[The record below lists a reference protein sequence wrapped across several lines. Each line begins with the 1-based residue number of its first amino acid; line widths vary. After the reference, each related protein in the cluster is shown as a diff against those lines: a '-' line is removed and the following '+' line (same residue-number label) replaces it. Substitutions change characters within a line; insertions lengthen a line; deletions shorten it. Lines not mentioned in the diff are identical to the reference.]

1 MIRTKQKIM
10 KRKLLSTLVILLLT
24 TVYSL
29 NAQTLCGQLFTDP
42 QGPNANYINN
52 EDYTVT
58 IFPNNP
64 GEVVTVSFVSFDTEA
79 NYDGL
84 YIFNGDSISS
94 PQIASNNGAESV
106 PGGLAGA
113 FWGTTNPGSFTSTHP
128 TGSLTFRFR
137 SDGSVNK
144 PGWVANVTCG
154 TPGSCIVP
162 NNLFATNFTGTTA
175 TIGWFESGFAT
186 NWEVLILPAGTP
198 APSQADSGVPTTS
211 NPYTATG
218 LTPGVVYTAYVRA
231 VCSDIPEDVSNWSYG
246 LTVVTTSTSCTPP
259 TNLTVSNITNSGAT
273 LNWAFNSASQWE
285 VVVLPSNGG
294 LPTPNTTGTVVTTNS
309 FTATGLNPNTAY
321 NFFIRSLCDPA
332 VSVWSNGTYFLTA
345 QAVIVPPTCGEAF
358 FDNGGPNANYVNNS
372 DNTYVI
378 CPTNPGEVVTVTFNS
393 FDIESTWDGLYV
405 FDGNSIT
412 ATQISSG
419 NNGNSIPGGLPGA
432 FWGTVAP
439 GPFTSSSPDGCLT
452 FRFRSDNVVTK
463 AGWNA
468 LVTCEPA
475 VTCPKPTSVTT
486 TNVTNNS
493 VVVGWNSNST
503 ATSWEVIALPCGT
516 TPTAT
521 STGIVVTTNPYI
533 LTDLTPST
541 CYNIYV
547 RGICSDTDISN
558 WSTATTGTI
567 FTTLATCPNPVQL
580 NASNITQTSATVNWF
595 ETGSANS
602 WEVVTLPCGAPAPLQ
617 STSGTVTNVNPI
629 VISSLTPFTCYEVY
643 VRSICS
649 ETDMSVWSGP
659 ITINT
664 QPLPP
669 VCGGNFFDPAGP
681 NANYANNT
689 DSTVTICPS
698 NPGELVTVTF
708 TSFAVESNWDGLYV
722 YNGNSTTAP
731 QISSSNPGGQVPGG
745 LPGAFWGTVVPGP
758 FTSSSPDGCLTF
770 RFRSDGSIAQAGWS
784 ANVTCTQDADKII
797 LIAFVDSN
805 NNGTKDTDEATFS
818 HGSFMYDMND
828 AGTPM
833 MAYSPTGQYALYDT
847 NPDNSYD
854 FTYQLDSSYAPYYSA
869 GTTSYSNVTIPVG
882 SNYQILYFPIT
893 VTQGYNDVT
902 VSIVGQNPP
911 PRPGFTYT
919 NKIVYKNEGLTP
931 TSGTVT
937 FTKGS
942 VVTITNIS
950 QAGIVNTAN
959 GFTYDFT
966 NLAPNETRNIVVTMQ
981 VPTIPTVALGDIITN
996 VASIA
1001 APADDVNLDNNTFS
1015 ISQTIVG
1022 SYDPNDKMESHGGRI
1037 LITEYNPSDYLYY
1050 TIRFQNEGTAS
1061 AEFVILEDVLDAQ
1074 IDESSIQMVSAS
1086 HDYVMTRMN
1095 NEITWDFRNINL
1107 VPKTVNEEASMGYVM
1122 FRVKLNPGI
1131 EVGDIVP
1138 NTADIFF
1145 DFNPPITT
1153 NTFNT
1158 EFVAPLGNPTFDSG
1172 NFEMVPNPADSMVQ
1186 ISLENTSEQI
1196 NNIAIYDVM
1205 GKQIRN
1211 FNNNPSSEVAVDVSE
1226 LSNGIYFVEITTDS
1240 NVKTTKK
1247 LVVK

>member
-1 MIRTKQKIM
+1 M
-10 KRKLLSTLVILLLT
+10 KRKLLSTLVFLLFASL
-24 TVYSL
+24 YSL
-29 NAQTLCGQLFTDP
+29 NAQTTLCGQMFTDP

-58 IFPNNP
+58 LYPTNP
-64 GEVVTVSFVSFDTEA
+64 GEIVTVSFVSFDTEV

-84 YIFNGDSISS
+84 YIFNGDSTSS
-94 PQIASNNGAESV
+94 PQIVSSNAAGNV

-128 TGSLTFRFR
+128 SGSLTFRFR
-137 SDGSVNK
+137 SDTSVTK
-144 PGWVANVTCG
+144 AGWIANVTCG
-154 TPGSCIVP
+154 TQSSCIVP
-162 NNLFATNFTGTTA
+162 NNLFATNFTGSTA
-175 TIGWFESGFAT
+175 TIGWVESGNAT
-186 NWEVLILPAGTP
+186 NWEVIIVPQGSP
-198 APSQADSGVPTTS
+198 APTSATSGTPTTS
-211 NPYTATG
+211 NPYLATG
-218 LTPGVVYTAYVRA
+218 LTPGTIYTAYIRS
-231 VCSDIPEDVSNWSYG
+231 VCSDIPGDVSNWSYG

-285 VVVLPSNGG
+285 VVLLPSNAG
-294 LPTPNTTGTVVTTNS
+294 LPTPNTTGTVATTNS

-345 QAVIVPPTCGEAF
+345 PAVIIPPTCGEAF
-358 FDNGGPNANYVNNS
+358 FDNGGSNANYVNNS

-378 CPTNPGEVVTVTFNS
+378 CPTNSGEVVTVDFNI
-393 FDIESTWDGLYV
+393 FDVEPIWDGLYV
-405 FDGNSIT
+405 YDGNSIS
-412 ATQISSG
+412 APQISSG
-419 NNGNSIPGGLPGA
+419 NSGNSIPGGLPGA
-432 FWGTVAP
+432 FWGTTAP
-439 GPFTSSSPDGCLT
+439 GPFTSTSPDGCLT
-452 FRFRSDNVVTK
+452 FRFRSDNVVVK
-463 AGWNA
+463 AGWSA
-468 LVTCEPA
+468 SVTCQPA
-475 VTCPKPTSVTT
+475 PTCPKPTSVTI
-486 TNVTNNS
+486 TNVTVNS
-493 VVVGWNSNST
+493 VVVGWNSNSN
-503 ATSWEVIALPCGT
+503 ATSWEVLALPCGT
-516 TPTAT
+516 APTAT
-521 STGIVVTTNPYI
+521 STGIVVSVNPYT

-547 RGICSDTDISN
+547 RAICSDTDASN
-558 WSTATTGTI
+558 WSTATT
-567 FTTLATCPNPVQL
+567 FTTLATCPNPIQL
-580 NASNITQTSATVNWF
+580 NASNLTQTSATINWF
-595 ETGSANS
+595 ETGSATS
-602 WEVVTLPCGAPAPLQ
+602 WEVITLPCGSPAPTAT
-617 STSGTVTNVNPI
+617 STGMITTDVNPF
-629 VISSLTPFTCYEVY
+629 VISNLTPYTCYSVY
-643 VRSICS
+643 VRSVCS
-649 ETDMSVWSGP
+649 ETDMSIWSDP
-659 ITINT
+659 LTVST
-664 QPLPP
+664 QPLPA

-698 NPGELVTVTF
+698 TPGELVTVTF
-708 TSFAVESNWDGLYV
+708 TSFAVENNWDGLYV
-722 YNGNSTTAP
+722 YDGNSTAAP
-731 QISSSNPGGQVPGG
+731 QIASANPAANVPGG
-745 LPGAFWGTVVPGP
+745 LPGAFWGTIAPGP

-770 RFRSDGSIAQAGWS
+770 RFVSDSSVVLAGWS
-784 ANVTCTQDADKII
+784 ANVTCSPDADKII
-797 LIAFVDSN
+797 LVAFVDTN
-805 NNGTKDTDEATFS
+805 NNGTKETDEPTFS
-818 HGSFMYDMND
+818 NGSFMYDMND

-854 FTYQLDSSYAPYYSA
+854 FTYQLQSSYAAYYSA
-869 GTTSYSNVTIPVG
+869 GTTNYSNVTIPVG
-882 SNYQILYFPIT
+882 SVYQILYFPIT

-931 TSGTVT
+931 TSGTLT

-942 VVTITNIS
+942 VVTITNVT
-950 QAGIVNTAN
+950 QVGIVNTTD

-966 NLAPNETRNIVVTMQ
+966 NLAPNETRYIIVTMQ
-981 VPTIPTVALGDIITN
+981 VPTIPTVSLGDVITN
-996 VASIA
+996 TATASV
-1001 APADDVNLDNNTFS
+1001 PADDINLENNSFS

-1037 LITEYNPSDYLYY
+1037 LISEYTPSDYLYY

-1061 AEFVILEDVLDAQ
+1061 AEFVILEDVLDTQ
-1074 IDESSIQMVSAS
+1074 IDESSIQMVSSS
-1086 HDYVMTRMN
+1086 HNYVMTRMN
-1095 NEITWDFRNINL
+1095 NEVIWDFRNINL
-1107 VPKTVNEEASMGYVM
+1107 VPKAVNEAESMGYVM

-1131 EVGDIVP
+1131 EVGDVVP
-1138 NTADIFF
+1138 NTANIFF

-1172 NFEMVPNPADSMVQ
+1172 NFEMYPNPADSMVQ
-1186 ISLENTSEQI
+1186 ISMESTTDRIKS
-1196 NNIAIYDVM
+1196 IAIYDVM

-1211 FNNNPSSEVAVDVSE
+1211 INNDLSNEEAVDVSE
-1226 LSNGIYFVEITTDS
+1226 LSNGIYFVEISTDS

>member
-1 MIRTKQKIM
+1 M
-10 KRKLLSTLVILLLT
+10 KRKLLSTSVILLFASL
-24 TVYSL
+24 YSL
-29 NAQTLCGQLFTDP
+29 NAQTTLCGQLFTDS

-58 IFPNNP
+58 LYPSNP
-64 GEVVTVSFVSFDTEA
+64 GEVVTVSFVSFDTEV

-84 YIFNGDSISS
+84 YIFNGDSTSA
-94 PQIASNNGAESV
+94 PQIASNNPAGNV

-128 TGSLTFRFR
+128 SGSLTFRFR
-137 SDGSVNK
+137 SDTSVNK
-144 PGWVANVTCG
+144 AGWVANVTCG
-154 TPGSCIVP
+154 SLSSCIVP

-175 TIGWFESGFAT
+175 TIGWVESGNAT
-186 NWEVLILPAGTP
+186 NWEVLIVPAGTP
-198 APSQADSGVPTTS
+198 APTQATSGTPTTN
-211 NPYTATG
+211 NPYIASG

-231 VCSDIPEDVSNWSYG
+231 VCSDIPGDVSNWSYG
-246 LTVVTTSTSCTPP
+246 LTITTTTTSCTPP

-273 LNWAFNSASQWE
+273 LNWAFNSAPQWE

-309 FTATGLNPNTAY
+309 FTVTGLNPNTAY
-321 NFFIRSLCDPA
+321 NFFIRSLCNPA
-332 VSVWSNGTYFLTA
+332 VSIWSNGTYFLTA
-345 QAVIVPPTCGEAF
+345 PAVIIPPACGEAF

-378 CPTNPGEVVTVTFNS
+378 CPTNPGEVVTVDFNS
-393 FDIESTWDGLYV
+393 FDVEPTWDGLYV
-405 FDGNSIT
+405 YDGNSIS
-412 ATQISSG
+412 APQISSG
-419 NNGNSIPGGLPGA
+419 NSGNSIPGGVPGA
-432 FWGTVAP
+432 FWGTTAP
-439 GPFTSSSPDGCLT
+439 GPFTSTSPDGCLT
-452 FRFRSDNVVTK
+452 FRFRSDNVVVK
-463 AGWNA
+463 AGWSA
-468 LVTCEPA
+468 SVTCQPA
-475 VTCPKPTSVTT
+475 ATCPKPTSVTT
-486 TNVTNNS
+486 SNVTTNS

-503 ATSWEVIALPCGT
+503 ATSWEVLALPCGT
-516 TPTAT
+516 APTAT
-521 STGIVVTTNPYI
+521 STGIVVSVNPYT
-533 LTDLTPST
+533 LTDLTAST

-547 RGICSDTDISN
+547 RGICSDTDTSN
-558 WSTATTGTI
+558 WSTAATV
-567 FTTLATCPNPVQL
+567 TTLATCPNPTQIS
-580 NASNITQTSATVNWF
+580 ASNVTQNSATINWF
-595 ETGSANS
+595 ETGSATS
-602 WEVVTLPCGAPAPLQ
+602 WEVIALPCGVPAPLAIA
-617 STSGTVTNVNPI
+617 TGMIATDVNPF
-629 VISSLTPFTCYEVY
+629 VLTNLSPYTCYDVY

-659 ITINT
+659 LTINT

-689 DSTVTICPS
+689 DSTVTICPN

-708 TSFAVESNWDGLYV
+708 TSFALENNWDGLYV
-722 YNGNSTTAP
+722 YDGNSIAAP
-731 QISSSNPGGQVPGG
+731 QIASSNPAGQVPGG
-745 LPGAFWGTVVPGP
+745 LPGAFWGTIIPGP

-770 RFRSDGSIAQAGWS
+770 RFVSDSSVVMAGWS
-784 ANVTCTQDADKII
+784 ANVTCTPDADKII
-797 LIAFVDSN
+797 LVAFVDSN
-805 NNGTKDTDEATFS
+805 NNGTKEADETTFS

-833 MAYSPTGQYALYDT
+833 MAYSPTGQFALYDT

-854 FTYQLDSSYAPYYSA
+854 FTYQLESSYAPYYSA
-869 GTTSYSNVTIPVG
+869 GTTSYSNVSIPVG
-882 SNYQILYFPIT
+882 SIYQILYFPIT

-902 VSIVGQNPP
+902 VSIVAQNPP

-931 TSGTVT
+931 TSGTLT

-942 VVTITNIS
+942 VVTITNVT
-950 QAGIVNTAN
+950 QAGIVTTTD
-959 GFTYDFT
+959 GFTYNFT
-966 NLAPNETRNIVVTMQ
+966 NLAPNETRYITVTML
-981 VPTIPTVALGDIITN
+981 VPTIPTVSLGDVITN
-996 VASIA
+996 TATVS
-1001 APADDVNLDNNTFS
+1001 APADDIDLDNNAFS
-1015 ISQTIVG
+1015 ISQIIVG

-1122 FRVKLNPGI
+1122 FRVRLQPGI
-1131 EVGDIVP
+1131 EVGDVVP

-1145 DFNPPITT
+1145 DFNPAITT

-1158 EFVAPLGNPTFDSG
+1158 EIVAPLGNPTFETG
-1172 NFEMVPNPADSMVQ
+1172 NFEMIPNPADSMVQ
-1186 ISLENTSEQI
+1186 ISLESASEQI

-1211 FNNNPSSEVAVDVSE
+1211 INNSLSNEVAVDVSE